1 MEPDLTSAQKE
12 VQQKVGRNLMRL
24 QYMER
29 MLKFLLALSVFE
41 APLSKFQT
49 EFASHIKKISRLPMG
64 YLVGNVAKGVF
75 LPKVVPAA
83 PDSQAVKEI
92 TMRFEFGL
100 EDSGHLMKE
109 WRRQQKEIVR
119 ERNKLVH
126 RFLDDCDLS
135 TIQGCQAASF
145 QLDHQ
150 RERMISAGNSIE
162 SLVNAVKES
171 FEDMKAGNFSNIA
184 KDN

>member
-64 YLVGNVAKGVF
+64 YLVDKVAKGVF
-75 LPKVVPAA
+75 LPKVPAA

-100 EDSGHLMKE
+100 KDSGHLMKE

-135 TIQGCQAASF
+135 TIQGCQASSL
-145 QLDHQ
+145 QLDKQ
-150 RERMISAGNSIE
+150 RERIISVGNSIE
-162 SLVNAVKES
+162 SMVNAVKES
-171 FEDMKAGNFSNIA
+171 FEDMKAENFSNVA
-184 KDN
+184 KDD